1 VTSEDTVR
9 RLMVD
14 LHAGIAEASADL
26 VARIQSR
33 DSFADLCYPPG
44 ASLTSAELEDLQ
56 SPSFAEAVPPALQ
69 KVVADSMAA
78 VLFRVFTIMDGV
90 GDPEDGRDDLWL
102 GVSLI
107 DRADDD
113 DTMLHDQ
120 FHETF
125 WDYADGVESV

>member
-26 VARIQSR
+26 VARLQSG
-33 DSFADLCYPPG
+33 DSFANLCYPPG
-44 ASLTSAELEDLQ
+44 ESLTSAELAQLQ
-56 SPSFAEAVPPALQ
+56 SPSFAQAVPPALQ

-78 VLFRVFTIMDGV
+78 VLFRLFATMDGV

-102 GVSLI
+102 GVSLV
-107 DRADDD
+107 DRTDD

-125 WDYADGVESV
+125 WDYADGGESV